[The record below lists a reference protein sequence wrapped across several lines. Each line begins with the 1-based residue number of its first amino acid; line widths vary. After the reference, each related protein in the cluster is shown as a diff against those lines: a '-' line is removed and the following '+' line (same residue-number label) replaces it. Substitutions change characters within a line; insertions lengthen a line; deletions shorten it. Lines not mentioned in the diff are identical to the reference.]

1 MTMRFV
7 ATIQGTKLEPA
18 KPEPLSSAAQACAT
32 ARPLGEEES
41 AGIGSLPV
49 PATVKNQSSA
59 QPPHATVSHQDL
71 DNCVELDSEKKL
83 NLIVILNDFIF

>member
-7 ATIQGTKLEPA
+7 ATIQGTKLKPA

-41 AGIGSLPV
+41 AGIGSLP
-49 PATVKNQSSA
+49 ATVKNQSSA

-71 DNCVELDSEKKL
+71 DNCVELDSKKKSKTYC
-83 NLIVILNDFIF
+83 DFK